1 MQTAVPAPEVWL
13 SQQKTLG
20 AVPFGSL
27 MTHQQSPCER
37 AVCHRNLN
45 ADVLTSNTVFTV
57 DVLIFLEKKNHKLSM
72 IKVYVLRFKR
82 KSNIYSAYTV
92 NYLFLLLPKQ

>member
-57 DVLIFLEKKNHKLSM
+57 DVLIFLEKN
-72 IKVYVLRFKR
+72 
-82 KSNIYSAYTV
+82 KSQTEYGQS
-92 NYLFLLLPKQ
+92 LLPAFQA